1 MVSGTTNVAAG
12 NFPVTIRV
20 TDASTGPGSYFEVE
34 NYTLTVS
41 PPPSVAIAVS
51 PASVSED
58 GATNLTFTV
67 TRSLNLTSP
76 TLVNITTAGTATS
89 GTDYTGNVATVTIP
103 AGATSATISID
114 PAADT
119 IVEPDETVTLTVA
132 AGTGYTVGLPASATG
147 TIANDDLAGPTLTL
161 TKISQGGVGAFT
173 FTGTNG
179 WASQTI
185 TTTTSGVGVSGAT
198 QTLSTTGVVTALTEA
213 APPGYLLVG
222 ANCTGMG
229 PGGTATLA
237 GNTLTLSAAATAAGA
252 NIACTFTNA
261 RLPTLTLTK
270 VSNGRVGTFTFVG
283 TNGWA
288 SQTITTTTPGVGVT
302 GATQTL
308 ASSSTST
315 SITENPASGFLLA
328 GATCT
333 GMAPGGMA
341 ILSGH
346 TLALDSAATAAG
358 ANITCTFTSNDNLTD
373 AVNDSYGPLN
383 GASGATTPSVLLN
396 DTLGGAPA
404 TVGAGGN
411 VALTPGPAPT
421 PPAGGIAMNPD
432 GTITVA
438 PGTTAGSY
446 AYPYS
451 LCAVADPTNCDTAT
465 ATLGVS
471 AAPIDA
477 VDDAGTVPDGA
488 VGGVAVP
495 NVLVNDT
502 LNGGPAPLSGVTLT
516 QTVTSHPNVTLNP
529 ATGEV
534 RAAPG
539 TPAGTHTV
547 VYAICEILNPTNCDS
562 ASVVVTVTDAPPV
575 ASNSALT
582 VAYRAPATGVPLSL
596 SGGAPTS
603 LAITTPPT
611 HGSAIVSGL
620 TITYQPTSSYAG
632 PDSFRYTAS
641 NAGGTSAAAT
651 VSVTVQDPVI
661 TITPSG
667 GFSATAASPY
677 TQTFT
682 FNGGAQPW
690 SGFQVTNLPAGLSVT
705 GTTATTATISGT
717 PTQAGT
723 FNLNVSATDSSTGNG
738 PYTLGQAFALTVAA
752 PTLTLTPAGG
762 TAFTGSYNTPFLQA
776 FTAGGGVGPYAYAVS
791 AGSLPSDLTL
801 DPATGVLSG
810 TPLAAWNVSFSIT
823 ATDTGTTGAGAPF
836 TVTHN
841 YSFVSAAPTVT
852 VSPATIP
859 NAVPTVAYSQQLT
872 ASGGVGPY
880 AFQLRTGSLPTG
892 ITLSGTGLISG
903 TTTEVG
909 AHTFSIRAIDAH
921 GFDALP
927 YPAYTLVVA
936 PPTLTL
942 TPAAGT
948 LTAPYGVA
956 YSQAFTAAGGSGSY
970 TYTLGGT
977 LPNGLGF
984 SGGTLSGTPTAPGSY
999 PITVTATDSVLTG
1012 NGAPFHVTQAYTLD
1026 VGASITLTP
1035 ASLPAATAGVAYTQ
1049 ALSASGGASP
1059 YTFSVTAGSLPSG
1072 LVLASD
1078 GTLAGTPTASGN
1090 FSVTVQASDANS
1102 VGGSRSYTLVV
1113 GNATLDLTPT
1123 TLPNGSAGVA
1133 YAQTLGASGG
1143 VAPYRFAVTAG
1154 SLPLGLNLSSGGAL
1168 GGTPTVAG
1176 TFAFTVTATDST
1188 AGTAGSG
1195 SRAYSL
1201 TVAAP
1206 TITVDATLPAAT
1218 VGQAYAAAAT
1228 ASGGVAPYT
1237 FAIAAGSLP
1246 PGLAIDAGGHV
1257 TGTPTAPGSYPVTL
1271 AATDTNGFRGTV
1283 AVVLTVQAAPV
1294 IEATPVPLDARWA
1307 LLLVGLGLVT
1317 LGAGRLRAASRGSR
1331 P

>member
-51 PASVSED
+51 PASVFED
-58 GATNLTFTV
+58 GTTNLTFTV

-198 QTLSTTGVVTALTEA
+198 QTLSTTGVVTAVTET
-213 APPGYLLVG
+213 APPGYVLAGVT
-222 ANCTGMG
+222 CTGMG

-252 NIACTFTNA
+252 NIACTFTNV

-328 GATCT
+328 DATCT
-333 GMAPGGMA
+333 GMGPGGTA
-341 ILSGH
+341 FLSGD

-358 ANITCTFTSNDNLTD
+358 ANIICTFTNNQNLTD
-373 AVNDSYGPLN
+373 AFNDSYGPLN

-404 TVGAGGN
+404 TVGAGGI

-465 ATLGVS
+465 ATLAVS

-495 NVLVNDT
+495 NVLVNDR
-502 LNGGPAPLSGVTLT
+502 LNGAPATLSNVMLM
-516 QTVTSHPNVTLNP
+516 QTGTTDPNVTLNP

-582 VAYRAPATGVPLSL
+582 VTYRAPATNVPLSL

-632 PDSFRYTAS
+632 PDSFSYTAS

-791 AGSLPSDLTL
+791 AGSLPSDLSL

-810 TPLAAWNVSFSIT
+810 TPLAAWNASFSIT

-841 YSFVSAAPTVT
+841 YSFISAAPTVT

-1078 GTLAGTPTASGN
+1078 GTLAGTPTASGS
-1090 FSVTVQASDANS
+1090 FSVTVQATDANT
-1102 VGGSRSYTLVV
+1102 VAGSRGYTLVV

-1176 TFAFTVTATDST
+1176 TFAFAVTATDST

-1294 IEATPVPLDARWA
+1294 VEATPVPLDARWA